1 MGGTKDL
8 RAIQNSIPRGSVQC
22 SEPSVVPE
30 SERNGLQCELGFGRP
45 IDTDFG
51 SLSKWQRRTDYRN
64 QQPAASGAAGSE
76 VCVLAPLSILGIGAV
91 MDRPYSKKP
100 ESSFCYRVSAKKS
113 QRCERRGGV
122 LHE

>member
-1 MGGTKDL
+1 MGGTKVL
-8 RAIQNSIPRGSVQC
+8 RTIQNSVPCRSFQR
-22 SEPSVVPE
+22 SKPSVVPE
-30 SERNGLQCELGFGRP
+30 SERNSLQCELGFGRP

-51 SLSKWQRRTDYRN
+51 SLSKRQRRTDYRN
-64 QQPAASGAAGSE
+64 EQPAASGAAGSE
-76 VCVLAPLSILGIGAV
+76 VCVLGLSSILTIGAV